1 MISIEVG
8 LIPLIF
14 ILLLFPHGRLLSR
27 RWRVVAWAAVAI
39 PLVGGTATAISDVNF
54 STPSNF
60 PMLRDPVQL
69 LPSSVISPIYSGY
82 QIASLVLLL
91 QAASLVLRFRNSR
104 GEERQQLKWI
114 AFAGLAAAVGFI
126 VLASGLGPEPV
137 LAFIVLF
144 PLIAVAAGIAI
155 LKYRLYDIDVV
166 INKTLVYGSLA
177 VFITA
182 VYVAIVVGIGTLV
195 GQGGHQNLGLSIAA
209 TAVVAVGFQPV
220 RERVQKLANRL
231 VYGKRATPYDVLSE
245 FSSRMGGA

>member
-126 VLASGLGPEPV
+126 VLAPGLGPEPV

-155 LKYRLYDIDVV
+155 LKYRPGGPPRPGQGDLPAAPLPLRCKTREPGLPPRSVAMAPGCRAWPTDCRPWVASSMSSRHQGAGRPCEGRFRSALSEA
-166 INKTLVYGSLA
+166 TLVS
-177 VFITA
+177 
-182 VYVAIVVGIGTLV
+182 
-195 GQGGHQNLGLSIAA
+195 S
-209 TAVVAVGFQPV
+209 
-220 RERVQKLANRL
+220 
-231 VYGKRATPYDVLSE
+231 TP
-245 FSSRMGGA
+245 R

>member
-27 RWRVVAWAAVAI
+27 RWRVVAFAAVAI

-91 QAASLVLRFRNSR
+91 LAAASLVLRFRNSR

-144 PLIAVAAGIAI
+144 
-155 LKYRLYDIDVV
+155 R
-166 INKTLVYGSLA
+166 
-177 VFITA
+177 
-182 VYVAIVVGIGTLV
+182 
-195 GQGGHQNLGLSIAA
+195 
-209 TAVVAVGFQPV
+209 
-220 RERVQKLANRL
+220 
-231 VYGKRATPYDVLSE
+231 
-245 FSSRMGGA
+245 